1 MAATGFAVDLDTM
14 FRASVQFL
22 DTKQFVFDI
31 EAGTV
36 GDLAPSKGMAG
47 NDDVAHTFASKYEPA
62 ARTVVQAIDK
72 GGQAMAAI
80 SARLLTMSWNY
91 LKNEDSIAASFHG
104 GTIDSTSG
112 LRQPR
117 EDCDPTN
124 AYLALPQVTGA
135 SASTDIPVISGFWPQ
150 GDPARLRAA
159 AAVWTKAAELV
170 DTAQINA
177 RNQCAP
183 IFQTSHGSAIDAF
196 RSYLGQV
203 ISDHPSGGTT
213 VTSGQPLLENVSAG
227 CRLLAKACDGYADAI
242 DNQRNALRNLAIA
255 AGVITAAGIIL
266 TIFTLGLS
274 DDAAA
279 AGDAA
284 LAGEAATAA
293 DAFATA
299 EAGSEAAAAVAEA
312 ERIIAAAADALKVDV
327 APVAAT
333 AAGAAVTLAATTPAN
348 AQAVGVG
355 PIPPPVPPVFPLY
368 SPAQQTAA
376 AAWAAGLPH
385 RAANY
390 GNPADQAYQLR
401 IAGPTEYQMPGA
413 NGQTVW
419 ADGYRPADGAII
431 DAKHVRQQ
439 GCSPRTL
446 DGLQQGNRI
455 TQFLSPG
462 DANELGRYQGA
473 IGNPNNHA
481 QYLEIDTDDPETVGY
496 WQFLAAQQ
504 HVTSNVR
511 YVP

>member
-14 FRASVQFL
+14 FRASVRFL
-22 DTKQFVFDI
+22 DSKQFVFDI
-31 EAGTV
+31 GAGAV

-47 NDDVAHTFASKYEPA
+47 NDDVAHRFASKYEPA
-62 ARTVVQAIDK
+62 ARTVIQAIDR

-80 SARLLTMSWNY
+80 SSRLLTMSWNY
-91 LKNEDSIAASFHG
+91 LKNEDSIAASFNG
-104 GTIDSTSG
+104 GTIDTTSG
-112 LRQPR
+112 LRQP
-117 EDCDPTN
+117 EGECEPSN
-124 AYLALPQVTGA
+124 VYLALPQVTGA
-135 SASTDIPVISGFWPQ
+135 SESTDIPVISRFWPQ
-150 GDPARLRAA
+150 GDPAKLRAA
-159 AAVWTKAAELV
+159 ATVWTKAAELV
-170 DTAQINA
+170 DTAQVNA

-183 IFQTSHGSAIDAF
+183 VFQTSHGSAIDAF
-196 RSYLGQV
+196 RGYVGQV
-203 ISDHPSGGTT
+203 VSDHPGGGTT
-213 VTSGQPLLENVSAG
+213 VATSQPLLENVSAG
-227 CRLLAKACDGYADAI
+227 CRLLAKACDDYADAI
-242 DNQRNALRNLAIA
+242 DNQRTTLRNLAIA
-255 AGVITAAGIIL
+255 AGVITAAGIVL

-274 DDAAA
+274 DEAAA

-293 DAFATA
+293 ATFATV
-299 EAGSEAAAAVAEA
+299 EEGSAAAAAIAEA
-312 ERIIAAAADALKVDV
+312 EQIIAEAAEALNVDV
-327 APVAAT
+327 APAA
-333 AAGAAVTLAATTPAN
+333 AAGAIPAVTLAATTSAA
-348 AQAVGVG
+348 AQAIGVG
-355 PIPPPVPPVFPLY
+355 PIPPPVPPPFPLY

-385 RAANY
+385 RAPNY
-390 GNPADQAYQLR
+390 GNPGDQAYQLR

-446 DGLQQGNRI
+446 NGLQQGNRI

-473 IGNPNNHA
+473 ISNPANHA
-481 QYLEIDTDDPETVGY
+481 QYLEIDTDDADTVGY